1 MRDILDSDYSL
12 DRQDQQIITSKEMAE
27 TRLKEDF
34 EFRLTL
40 LQKEKEES
48 ERLYREEADL
58 CIKEAL
64 MDLRYEEEKQRD
76 LRRTLEGEAADL
88 RAMLSAMEQASTD
101 AETRHTKTIKELTK
115 VAFARFLR
123 FDHKMQNSCMRI
135 LIITKTGYALFCQ
148 GSVAGCLL

>member
-1 MRDILDSDYSL
+1 MLRL
-12 DRQDQQIITSKEMAE
+12 KEEAE

-34 EFRLTL
+34 ELKFTL

-58 CIKEAL
+58 CIKETL
-64 MDLRYEEEKQRD
+64 MDLRYEEERQRD
-76 LRRTLEGEAADL
+76 LRRVLEGEAADL

-115 VAFARFLR
+115 VAYARFLGFNHDIKNSYVVFDDQKNRRKFVLPRLSVR
-123 FDHKMQNSCMRI
+123 FS
-135 LIITKTGYALFCQ
+135 L
-148 GSVAGCLL
+148 